1 MDFNSLLEASYR
13 ANYKKWKKQLTGGS
27 ITPEMAEDIIQ
38 HACANALAGQD
49 TYDSSRDFDNWFEW
63 VIANSRGTI
72 LNQERNGGMTGRST

>member
-1 MDFNSLLEASYR
+1 MDFNSKLEASYR

-38 HACANALAGQD
+38 HACVNALSAKD
-49 TYDSSRDFDNWFEW
+49 TYDESRDFDSWLGT
-63 VIANSRGTI
+63 IITNSRGDI